1 VNSHLYNSESYGSG
15 NSGPTIAQLI
25 SGLVAD
31 ASQLIHQEVALAKHE
46 IHGEIRK
53 TTGAVAALGVGVGL
67 AALGGLLLII
77 MVVHLLNALT
87 PLPLWACYGIVGGAC
102 AVGGL
107 VALYMGKQRISQ
119 IDIVPQHTVA
129 TAKENVRWIKEKARL
144 E

>member
-1 VNSHLYNSESYGSG
+1 VNNHLYSSESYNSD
-15 NSGPTIAQLI
+15 NSGPTIAQLV
-25 SGLVAD
+25 SDLMAD

-53 TTGAVAALGVGVGL
+53 TTGALAALGVGIGL

-102 AVGGL
+102 AIGGL
-107 VALYMGKQRISQ
+107 IALYMGKQRISQ

-129 TAKENVRWIKEKARL
+129 TVKENVRWIKEKTRA

>member
-1 VNSHLYNSESYGSG
+1 
-15 NSGPTIAQLI
+15 
-25 SGLVAD
+25 VAD

>member
-1 VNSHLYNSESYGSG
+1 L
-15 NSGPTIAQLI
+15 
-25 SGLVAD
+25 
-31 ASQLIHQEVALAKHE
+31 ALAKHE

-53 TTGAVAALGVGVGL
+53 ATSASIALGAGIGL
-67 AALGGLLLII
+67 AALGGLLFII
-77 MVVHLLNALT
+77 AVVHLLQAVT
-87 PLPLWACYGIVGGAC
+87 DLPLWACYGIVGGAC